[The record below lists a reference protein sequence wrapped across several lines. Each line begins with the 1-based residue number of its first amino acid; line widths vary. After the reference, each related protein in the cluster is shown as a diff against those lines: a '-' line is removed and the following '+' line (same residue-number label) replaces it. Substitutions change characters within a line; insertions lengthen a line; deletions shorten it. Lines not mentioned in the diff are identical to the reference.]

1 MTMATQSTSF
11 AKDIRPL
18 FRAKD
23 INAMKKAFDLSDY
36 EDVRSHADAILGKV
50 SAGSM
55 RRPVATGPGGPL
67 PSLGPGGTEAVG
79 TEP

>member
-1 MTMATQSTSF
+1 MTMATQS
-11 AKDIRPL
+11 RPL

-55 RRPVATGPGGPL
+55 PSDGPWPQDQVDLFRRWVEEGLKP
-67 PSLGPGGTEAVG
+67 
-79 TEP
+79 